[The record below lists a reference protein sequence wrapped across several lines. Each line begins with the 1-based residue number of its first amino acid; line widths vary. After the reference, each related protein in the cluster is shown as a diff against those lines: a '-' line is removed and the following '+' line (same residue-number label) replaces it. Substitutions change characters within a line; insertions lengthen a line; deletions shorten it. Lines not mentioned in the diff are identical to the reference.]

1 MAQVDGSGRLDKH
14 TVKHHDARMRTTI
27 TLATDVFEE
36 ARRAAGNSGRSFKDV
51 VNDALRLGLTSMKE
65 SQPAKPYRVT
75 PKPMGLRKGL
85 SYDKVSDLLA
95 RTQGEAFE

>member
-1 MAQVDGSGRLDKH
+1 
-14 TVKHHDARMRTTI
+14 MRTTI

-36 ARRAAGNSGRSFKDV
+36 ARRTAGKSGRSFKDV

-75 PKPMGLRKGL
+75 PRPMGLREGL
-85 SYDKVSDLLA
+85 SYDKAADLLA
-95 RTQGEAFE
+95 RAEGEGFK